1 VATLLYDGGCGF
13 CTRCARWLQ
22 AHAQGVDV
30 VPWQAADLASL
41 GLTEQQVREAAYW
54 VDGTAIDG
62 AEGAIARSLVACG
75 AGYALIGRLLLRPG
89 VRRVA
94 GVGYR
99 FVAKHRAHLP
109 GPR

>member
-1 VATLLYDGGCGF
+1 MATLVYDGGCGF

-22 AHAQGVDV
+22 AHAAGVDV
-30 VPWQAADLASL
+30 VPWQSTDLAGL
-41 GLTEQQVREAAYW
+41 GLTEDEVRDAAYW
-54 VDGTAIDG
+54 VDETTIDG

-75 AGYALIGRLLLRPG
+75 RAYAVIGRLLLLPG
-89 VRRVA
+89 VRGVA

-99 FVAKHRAHLP
+99 FVARHRAHLP